1 MFLLLLKVPWSI
13 FLSLC
18 VGQDIILLRRSLKL
32 SLSSKK
38 KKDDSKFPQFDQ
50 LSKKLVFLS

>member
-18 VGQDIILLRRSLKL
+18 VGQDILLRRSFKL

-38 KKDDSKFPQFDQ
+38 KKDDYKFPQFDQ